1 MEASMFNRSSGISIP
16 HVSSASSAA
25 FWLILVNLAFNV
37 LANASFRISALS
49 ESWRG
54 IITWQVV
61 GNLAGFIT
69 VITLTWLLRYMPLS
83 IAFPLTTGLAI
94 LGVQF
99 VASMWLFHEPISERQ
114 WLGTLA
120 IVAGIWLIQR

>member
-1 MEASMFNRSSGISIP
+1 MFNRFSGISIP
-16 HVSSASSAA
+16 HLSGASLTA
-25 FWLILVNLAFNV
+25 FWLILFNLAFNV
-37 LANASFRISALS
+37 LANASFRVSAMS
-49 ESWRG
+49 GTWRG
-54 IITWQVV
+54 IIAWQVA

-99 VASMWLFHEPISERQ
+99 VAAIWLFHEPVSQRQ

>member
-1 MEASMFNRSSGISIP
+1 MFQRFTGISLPRIDA
-16 HVSSASSAA
+16 ASFAA
-25 FWLILVNLAFNV
+25 FWLIVLNMAFNV
-37 LANASFRISALS
+37 LANASFRISAMS
-49 ESWRG
+49 ETWRG
-54 IITWQVV
+54 ILMWQVM

-69 VITLTWLLRYMPLS
+69 VITLTLLLRHMPLS
-83 IAFPLTTGLAI
+83 IAFPLTTGLAV

-99 VASMWLFHEPISERQ
+99 VAAIWLFHEPVSQRQ